1 MDNIF
6 TAAGYTLLLAV
17 VSMYYWFEG
26 RKKGVTDTLLVFHE
40 YEPDALKRVQRVLK
54 EKLDVSD
61 S

>member
-26 RKKGVTDTLLVFHE
+26 RKKGVNDTLSVFLE